1 MGTLIESDLL
11 MKILIG
17 IGAIFIAAMVSF
29 QVSFTVPEQAEV
41 VAVEAESS
49 EFQVRCL
56 TDNKVSP
63 LDRNGKLSL
72 LVWNIY
78 KQQKESWHSELQTLS
93 TEADLILLQEA
104 SLTPSLEK
112 VIKQEGWV
120 ANLVRAFDV
129 LDTSAGVLSLSRSRP
144 SSACAHTALEPWLRL
159 PKSALLSLFPLSTQE
174 NLAVVNIHG
183 VNFTLGTEEYHA
195 QLSELQKALEAHK
208 GPIIVAG
215 DFNTWSE
222 DRLAVVRDQVGQLG
236 LKEVIFNEDHRTQFL
251 TGLPLDHIFY
261 RGLELEKA
269 EAPKSDASDH
279 NPMMA
284 YFRLQD
290 SNQ

>member
-1 MGTLIESDLL
+1 

-17 IGAIFIAAMVSF
+17 LGAVFVAAIVSF
-29 QVSFTVPEQAEV
+29 QVSFTIPEQAEV
-41 VAVEAESS
+41 MALEAESN
-49 EFQVRCL
+49 ELKVRCL
-56 TDNKVSP
+56 TENQVTA
-63 LDRNGKLSL
+63 LDRDGKLSL

-78 KQQKESWHSELQTLS
+78 KQQKESWQSQLQELS
-93 TEADLILLQEA
+93 TDVDLILLQEA
-104 SLTPSLEK
+104 SLTPSLK
-112 VIKQEGWV
+112 SAIKQAGWV

-129 LDTSAGVLSLSRSRP
+129 LDTSAGVLSLSRSQP

-195 QLSELQKALEAHK
+195 QLSELQNALEAHQ

-236 LKEVIFNEDHRTQFL
+236 LKEVSFTDDHRTQFL

-279 NPMMA
+279 NPMIA
-284 YFRLQD
+284 HFRLQN
-290 SNQ
+290 SNE